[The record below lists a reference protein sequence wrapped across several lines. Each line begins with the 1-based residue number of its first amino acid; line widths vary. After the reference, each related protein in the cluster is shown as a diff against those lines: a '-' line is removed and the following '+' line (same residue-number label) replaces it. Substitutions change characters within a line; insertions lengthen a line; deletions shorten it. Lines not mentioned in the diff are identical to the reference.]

1 VKGVVYHVGNVLV
14 MTEPLS
20 ISDTHIDRFQSRA
33 RVHFVV
39 AYIILVGIL
48 GLFAFSIFIF
58 LFTQEIDR
66 SKGSAEVLAELQVG
80 RDHEKEVAAV
90 AEPLLENMMS
100 SLKEGQVEM
109 GVVLTAQEVFAEAE
123 TKLRLFE
130 AQMRLMRETGY
141 VADVDRPR
149 SKEEL
154 TVIAE
159 SKKDLEDA
167 ANASLAIVRHQ
178 FELGQASSSD
188 VLRAELLGK
197 RAALDKELYQQ
208 RASSALPAAK
218 VKNLV
223 ANLDTIELVR
233 TNLIRFG
240 GAVVT
245 LFLISLL
252 TPIYRYN
259 VRLGTHQARADTL
272 LLIRE
277 TQLQN
282 FVEMT
287 RLFTPEYEF
296 EKEPTTPVESIA
308 SFVKEAA
315 GLAKKA

>member
-1 VKGVVYHVGNVLV
+1 
-14 MTEPLS
+14 MAEPPS
-20 ISDTHIDRFQSRA
+20 ISDTLIDRFQSRA

-39 AYIILVGIL
+39 AYIILAGIL
-48 GLFAFSIFIF
+48 GLFAFAIFIF
-58 LFTQEIDR
+58 LFPQERDR
-66 SKGSAEVLAELQVG
+66 SKGSAEVLAELQIG
-80 RDHEKEVAAV
+80 RDHEKEVVAA
-90 AEPLLENMMS
+90 AEPLVMS
-100 SLKEGQVEM
+100 LLSQYQSGTGEIG
-109 GVVLTAQEVFAEAE
+109 GVLTAQEIFAEAQ
-123 TKLRLFE
+123 TKFRLFE
-130 AQMRLMRETGY
+130 AQMRLMRENGY

-159 SKKDLEDA
+159 GRKDLEDA
-167 ANASLAIVRHQ
+167 ASASLAIARNLFNSGVYH
-178 FELGQASSSD
+178 LSD
-188 VLRAELLGK
+188 VQRAELLVK
-197 RAALDKELYQQ
+197 QATLDKELYQQ
-208 RASSALPAAK
+208 RASSALPAAQ
-218 VKNLV
+218 VKQLV
-223 ANLDTIELVR
+223 TNLDTIELVR

-240 GAVVT
+240 GAAMT

-259 VRLGTHQARADTL
+259 VRLGTFYQARADTL

-282 FVEMT
+282 FSEMT

-308 SFVKEAA
+308 SFVKEAG

>member
-1 VKGVVYHVGNVLV
+1 
-14 MTEPLS
+14 
-20 ISDTHIDRFQSRA
+20 
-33 RVHFVV
+33 
-39 AYIILVGIL
+39 
-48 GLFAFSIFIF
+48 
-58 LFTQEIDR
+58 
-66 SKGSAEVLAELQVG
+66 
-80 RDHEKEVAAV
+80 
-90 AEPLLENMMS
+90 
-100 SLKEGQVEM
+100 M
-109 GVVLTAQEVFAEAE
+109 GVVLTAQEVFAEAQ

-159 SKKDLEDA
+159 GKKDLEDA

-240 GAVVT
+240 GAAVT

-252 TPIYRYN
+252 TPMYRYN
-259 VRLGTHQARADTL
+259 VRLGTFYQARADTL
-272 LLIRE
+272 PLIRE

-282 FVEMT
+282 FFEMT